1 LNEIFGKVPNL
12 LGGSADLTPS
22 NNTKPKTCEVFNAKN
37 RVGRYIHYGIREHSM
52 GSIMNGLA
60 VYGAFIP
67 YGGTFLVFSDYMRPA
82 IRMAALMKIQIINVF
97 THDSIGLGEDGPTH
111 QPVEHISSLSL
122 IPNVVNFRPMDAYE
136 TIIGWK
142 IALKRKDGPTNLIL
156 SRQNLTVYKRGKGG
170 LSNVSG
176 AEKGAY
182 VIMEDSEF
190 EVIIMASGSEVEI
203 AVDAKAI
210 LNEKG
215 IRVRIVSMPSK
226 EIFEMQSIQYK
237 EKILPRANQVRIFIE
252 AGVSQLPRNYTGEK
266 GAVIGIDTF
275 GASAPYNILFE
286 EYGLTAKNVV
296 KTTLEI
302 IKKNKM

>member
-1 LNEIFGKVPNL
+1 
-12 LGGSADLTPS
+12 
-22 NNTKPKTCEVFNAKN
+22 
-37 RVGRYIHYGIREHSM
+37 
-52 GSIMNGLA
+52 
-60 VYGAFIP
+60 
-67 YGGTFLVFSDYMRPA
+67 
-82 IRMAALMKIQIINVF
+82 
-97 THDSIGLGEDGPTH
+97 
-111 QPVEHISSLSL
+111 
-122 IPNVVNFRPMDAYE
+122 
-136 TIIGWK
+136 
-142 IALKRKDGPTNLIL
+142 
-156 SRQNLTVYKRGKGG
+156 
-170 LSNVSG
+170 
-176 AEKGAY
+176 
-182 VIMEDSEF
+182 MEDSEF